1 MSERMTGDIDILIDD
16 DEGNR
21 LKILNI
27 IRNEVEQFDVH
38 ALNEEIKKRHKD
50 EDYSAL
56 RFINNNDIVFDLMFR
71 VGGMTYKELISY
83 AENVDL
89 ENQNY
94 VKTINEKGLFLTK
107 CFSTRDKDLSDC
119 RSLRAMIEKRFGE
132 FPDLENNKVV
142 FKVKQKNK
150 KFMEKNQENVLRV
163 FAPYNDGVI
172 CLSEDKYETLSQQEK
187 IKLNQLHNK
196 EMLIQLKP
204 DLYKFWYEE
213 SNWSNVKIYF
223 VQKRWIDDKISKAM
237 RQLLFLKP
245 IDSIIS
251 DYQAENK
258 GYEDTLWY
266 KVDMFLLKL
275 EKFFI
280 DRKEKKLRHKTLFGY
295 QEEIQEEIITYMKEI
310 K

>member
-1 MSERMTGDIDILIDD
+1 
-16 DEGNR
+16 
-21 LKILNI
+21 
-27 IRNEVEQFDVH
+27 
-38 ALNEEIKKRHKD
+38 
-50 EDYSAL
+50 
-56 RFINNNDIVFDLMFR
+56 
-71 VGGMTYKELISY
+71 
-83 AENVDL
+83 
-89 ENQNY
+89 
-94 VKTINEKGLFLTK
+94 
-107 CFSTRDKDLSDC
+107 
-119 RSLRAMIEKRFGE
+119 
-132 FPDLENNKVV
+132 
-142 FKVKQKNK
+142 
-150 KFMEKNQENVLRV
+150 MEKNQENVLRV
-163 FAPYNDGVI
+163 FAPYSDGVI

-196 EMLIQLKP
+196 EMLRQLKP
-204 DLYKFWYEE
+204 ELHKFWYEE

-295 QEEIQEEIITYMKEI
+295 QEERQEEIITYMKEI